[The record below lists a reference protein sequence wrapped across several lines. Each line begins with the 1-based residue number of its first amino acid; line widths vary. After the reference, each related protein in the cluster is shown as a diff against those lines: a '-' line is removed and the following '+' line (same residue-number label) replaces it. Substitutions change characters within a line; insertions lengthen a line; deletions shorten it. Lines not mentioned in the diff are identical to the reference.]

1 MRNLILLFTVLAS
14 LITPLA
20 QAESTI
26 EITSPID
33 NSKLSLNTLTL
44 EYKAFLEG
52 EDDHVI
58 IFIDDM
64 KMQSM
69 RKTRTEYEIE
79 KMPLGKHEV
88 CIKVALKDH
97 SLTGR
102 QQCVHITIEATPQV
116 GYGNFSN

>member
-1 MRNLILLFTVLAS
+1 MRSFILLFTVLAS
-14 LITPLA
+14 VITPLA
-20 QAESTI
+20 HAESNV

-33 NSKLSLNTLTL
+33 GSKLSLNTLTV

-58 IFIDDM
+58 IFIDDT

-69 RKTRTEYEIE
+69 RKSRTEYQIE
-79 KMPLGKHEV
+79 KMPLGKHEI

-97 SLTGR
+97 SLTG
-102 QQCVHITIEATPQV
+102 QQKCVRITVEATPQV
-116 GYGNFSN
+116 GYGNFSG

>member
-1 MRNLILLFTVLAS
+1 MRSLILLFTALAC
-14 LITPLA
+14 LVAPLA
-20 QAESTI
+20 HAESAV

-33 NSKLSLNTLTL
+33 NSKLSLNTLTIK
-44 EYKAFLEG
+44 YKALLEG

-58 IFIDDM
+58 IFIDDT

-79 KMPLGKHEV
+79 KVPLGEHEI

-97 SLTGR
+97 SLTG
-102 QQCVHITIEATPQV
+102 QQKCVHITVEFPSQV